1 VRRGER
7 EALEPHATP
16 VSATPRPGGR
26 ETGRGNARPK
36 TASDPASRRRPGP
49 IPFGGRRALDA
60 RDAARLYIC
69 DPCVVLAS
77 RIMVRDCDQ
86 DSCPPV
92 RKSTAWDRLM
102 ARARQ
107 FWLALP
113 PPLVLN
119 QKPLDNGYFTP

>member
-1 VRRGER
+1 MIEQRLLRCSFCGRKET
-7 EALEPHATP
+7 E
-16 VSATPRPGGR
+16 VSKRVAGPRV
-26 ETGRGNARPK
+26 
-36 TASDPASRRRPGP
+36 
-49 IPFGGRRALDA
+49 
-60 RDAARLYIC
+60 YIC

-77 RIMVRDCDQ
+77 RIMARDCDQ
-86 DSCPPV
+86 DSRPPV